1 MTGMRVGIYARVSTD
16 DKDQNPETQLLPLR
30 EFVQAQGWTIA
41 EEFVD
46 HAPAT
51 DQRRRRAWRTLLDQA
66 AKRKIDLVLAWKLD
80 RCFRST
86 HHAATTLA
94 QLSAWKVGFRS
105 YSEPFI
111 DTSSPHGKL
120 MFDLMATFAEFERS
134 LIAERVRAGMARAR
148 RCGTHIGRPGGTQRF
163 GFETRFAALAAE
175 VAAGRLSQR
184 EAARRLG
191 VGKSTVSRLMSQTPV
206 REGAHNA
213 A

>member
-1 MTGMRVGIYARVSTD
+1 MRVGIYARVSTA

-30 EFVQAQGWTIA
+30 EFCRAHGWTIA
-41 EEFVD
+41 EEFID
-46 HAPAT
+46 QASAT
-51 DQRRRRAWRTLLDQA
+51 DLRKRRRWQALMGAA
-66 AKRKIDLVLAWKLD
+66 AKRQVDLILAWKLD

-94 QLSAWKVGFRS
+94 TLTGWKVAFRS

-148 RCGTHIGRPGGTQRF
+148 KQGRHVGRPGGTQRL
-163 GFETRFAALAAE
+163 GFETRWQALAQD
-175 VAAGRLSQR
+175 VASGRLSQR

-191 VGKSTVSRLMSQTPV
+191 VSKSTVSRLVSQRPV
-206 REGAHNA
+206 REGSENA

>member
-1 MTGMRVGIYARVSTD
+1 MRVGIYARVSTT
-16 DKDQNPETQLLPLR
+16 DKDQDPETQLMPLR
-30 EFVQAQGWTIA
+30 EFCRAQGWTIA
-41 EEFVD
+41 QEFVD
-46 HAPAT
+46 RASAT
-51 DQRRRRAWRTLLDQA
+51 DLRGRRAWRAMLDAA
-66 AKRKIDLVLAWKLD
+66 AKRKLDLVLAWKLD

-94 QLSAWKVGFRS
+94 TLTGWKVGFRS

-134 LIAERVRAGMARAR
+134 LIAERVRVGMSRAR
-148 RCGTHIGRPGGTQRF
+148 KQGRHVGRPGGTQRL
-163 GFETRFAALAAE
+163 GFEARWQALAAD

-184 EAARRLG
+184 EAARHLG
-191 VGKSTVSRLMSQTPV
+191 VGKSTISRLMSQRPV
-206 REGAHNA
+206 REGTNNA